1 MVPTKEVNLSL
12 YSDNVLNFSTRFTK
26 LHPGNYA
33 NETFGQNVTGLLLK
47 KFLFFFFFNLIK
59 SAKITCSNLRVC
71 LFAMNISLV
80 VICAMLRC
88 QWSLQLSMASA
99 ACVYSPNISHRCI
112 LNGNGAKCR

>member
-47 KFLFFFFFNLIK
+47 KFLFFFFF
-59 SAKITCSNLRVC
+59 
-71 LFAMNISLV
+71 F
-80 VICAMLRC
+80 
-88 QWSLQLSMASA
+88 
-99 ACVYSPNISHRCI
+99 
-112 LNGNGAKCR
+112 

>member
-47 KFLFFFFFNLIK
+47 KFLFFFFL
-59 SAKITCSNLRVC
+59 
-71 LFAMNISLV
+71 ISLKV
-80 VICAMLRC
+80 LKLHVPI
-88 QWSLQLSMASA
+88 
-99 ACVYSPNISHRCI
+99 
-112 LNGNGAKCR
+112 